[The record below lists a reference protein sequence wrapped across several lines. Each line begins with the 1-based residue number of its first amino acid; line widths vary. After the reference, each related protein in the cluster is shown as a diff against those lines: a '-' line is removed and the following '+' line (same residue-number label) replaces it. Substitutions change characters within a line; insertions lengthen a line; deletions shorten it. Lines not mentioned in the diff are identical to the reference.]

1 MSVNNSHNTKKYI
14 LFLNKLSKENFIS
27 KNTICTSNLKRSVCV
42 EFSLIT
48 TEIIKIM
55 FKHQVIHLFRW
66 EDDLKST
73 RHASKSQITNHR
85 YPWDNQ
91 EWIVEAK
98 TRESK
103 LAQPWAL
110 PSLWPKALKIHVS
123 ARCNMVQKIKHSSAF
138 CSKNVLAFKIEHSE
152 IYELT
157 L

>member
-1 MSVNNSHNTKKYI
+1 MSINTSHNTQKYI
-14 LFLNKLSKENFIS
+14 FLNKLSKENFLS

-48 TEIIKIM
+48 TVIIKIM
-55 FKHQVIHLFRW
+55 FKHQAIHLFPW
-66 EDDLKST
+66 EDDLKFT

-85 YPWDNQ
+85 YPRDNQ

-98 TRESK
+98 MRESK
-103 LAQPWAL
+103 LAQPRAL
-110 PSLWPKALKIHVS
+110 PSLWPKALKIHVN

-152 IYELT
+152 IYKLT